1 MALRHHQVQNQAAA
15 AKDKIILYQRLVPTL
30 NQLRGCVA
38 SGYPFV
44 FGFTVYDSFE
54 SAEVAKTGHASMPAP
69 GEKVI
74 GGHAVMGVGFDDG
87 NQWFI
92 VRNSWGPT

>member
-1 MALRHHQVQNQAAA
+1 
-15 AKDKIILYQRLVPTL
+15 
-30 NQLRGCVA
+30 
-38 SGYPFV
+38 
-44 FGFTVYDSFE
+44 
-54 SAEVAKTGHASMPAP
+54 MPAP